1 MAKKK
6 MNAYADVRGY
16 KIDFGARVMTV
27 NYTFARA
34 SAQYGSPEYNLMRT
48 ILREIPDMKVVEMAG
63 RKNKTCHHNKHLTY
77 EFMEAYISVQPNAKE
92 MLAIFKIKK
101 TESAP
106 QTSRY
111 AYVREW
117 FVKQFPNYDKAE
129 KVLEQTTTT
138 TTTTVVDLPAKEAA

>member
-1 MAKKK
+1 MAKKTM

-34 SAQYGSPEYNLMRT
+34 SAQYGTPEYNLMRT
-48 ILREIPDMKVVEMAG
+48 ILREIPDMKVVEKAG

-77 EFMEAYISVQPNAKE
+77 EFMEAYIGVQPNAKE
-92 MLAIFKIKK
+92 MLAIFKTKK

-117 FVKQFPNYDKAE
+117 FVKQFPDYDKAD
-129 KVLEQTTTT
+129 KVLVE
-138 TTTTVVDLPAKEAA
+138 TTTTVVSIPAKKEVA